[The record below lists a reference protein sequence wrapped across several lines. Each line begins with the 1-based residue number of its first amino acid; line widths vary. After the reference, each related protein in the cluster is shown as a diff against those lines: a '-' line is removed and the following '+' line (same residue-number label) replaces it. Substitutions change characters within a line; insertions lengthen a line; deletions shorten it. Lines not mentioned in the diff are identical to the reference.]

1 MEKSYL
7 SLVDKHFS
15 RLGVYQKLFM
25 DKILEFEGLDAALY
39 PCVGPL
45 VMDPAVLKQNYNFPF
60 RTTQAYRWFVAVN
73 GEELVGFIPVERRKS
88 GWIMNNYYIKGRDET
103 VLEALLQR
111 IMAVAA
117 EEKRTLAAISFLE
130 DRDVFRRLGFEEVN
144 VWKRY
149 VKMVKNG

>member
-1 MEKSYL
+1 
-7 SLVDKHFS
+7 
-15 RLGVYQKLFM
+15 M

-73 GEELVGFIPVERRKS
+73 GEE
-88 GWIMNNYYIKGRDET
+88 
-103 VLEALLQR
+103 
-111 IMAVAA
+111 
-117 EEKRTLAAISFLE
+117 
-130 DRDVFRRLGFEEVN
+130 DVFRRLGFEEVN

>member
-1 MEKSYL
+1 
-7 SLVDKHFS
+7 
-15 RLGVYQKLFM
+15 
-25 DKILEFEGLDAALY
+25 
-39 PCVGPL
+39 
-45 VMDPAVLKQNYNFPF
+45 
-60 RTTQAYRWFVAVN
+60 
-73 GEELVGFIPVERRKS
+73 
-88 GWIMNNYYIKGRDET
+88 MNNYYIKGRDET

-117 EEKRTLAAISFLE
+117 EEKRTLTAISFLE